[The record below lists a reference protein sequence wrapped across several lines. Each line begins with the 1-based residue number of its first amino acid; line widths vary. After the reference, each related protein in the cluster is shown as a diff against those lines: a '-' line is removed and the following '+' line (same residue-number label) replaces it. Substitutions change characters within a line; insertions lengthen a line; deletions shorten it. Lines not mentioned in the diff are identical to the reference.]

1 MSGISSTF
9 EAILFY
15 LLALNLLLRIYPIH
29 RMFLSLSTPLR
40 SWQVGCSCTFCIVTL
55 VSGLDT
61 LIPRV
66 DLCN

>member
-40 SWQVGCSCTFCIVTL
+40 SWAG
-55 VSGLDT
+55 GLF
-61 LIPRV
+61 LYF
-66 DLCN
+66 LHYYFG